1 MQYFG
6 SIRKAFRES
15 ASEKYEIRCFSGYHK
30 ERPYS
35 TQELIRFDIICIRNG
50 SNKLAL
56 LTLGFFLKEIPLRF
70 LFYFYFFN
78 FESYSKQHSP
88 HSNDTV

>member
-1 MQYFG
+1 MLIGRLPLLGISFFQKSG
-6 SIRKAFRES
+6 EGEVRKFL
-15 ASEKYEIRCFSGYHK
+15 SGRVPPLLLY
-30 ERPYS
+30 P
-35 TQELIRFDIICIRNG
+35 LDG